1 MLHVTR
7 YTLHDV
13 TSMHLL
19 WEIFRFTIT
28 HMKGKLKL
36 IVILSIAFIV
46 FVLAKLFFDM
56 VSKKEG
62 RLQVLSRPG
71 AAVFLDNVMK
81 GNTPYTNTL
90 KDGEYM
96 LKIVP
101 DGMASKATS
110 WQKKI
115 SVFPGSLT
123 YVDAQL
129 ESSDIASWADVYWLT
144 HLGFL
149 SKSTGLMVETEP
161 SGALIYIDNDEKG
174 VSPLTLEDVAVG
186 SHELSVFMPGFSR
199 RSKKINVSPGYQL
212 HAYIKLALDP
222 SQKSQY
228 TITDPTSLAT
238 AAASIKEPSN
248 TVRILDTPTGWL
260 RVRDEPT
267 LAGSES
273 ARINPGQRFELLD
286 EQVGWYKIKI
296 DNLNEGWISS
306 EYAQKN

>member
-1 MLHVTR
+1 
-7 YTLHDV
+7 
-13 TSMHLL
+13 
-19 WEIFRFTIT
+19 
-28 HMKGKLKL
+28 MKGKLKL
-36 IVILSIAFIV
+36 IAILCVAFIV
-46 FVLAKLFFDM
+46 FVLAKLFFDIA
-56 VSKKEG
+56 SKKEG
-62 RLQVLSRPG
+62 RLQILSRPG

-90 KDGEYM
+90 KEGEYL

-101 DGMASKATS
+101 DGVATQAAS

-115 SVFPGSLT
+115 SVFSGSLT
-123 YVDAQL
+123 YVDVQL
-129 ESSDIASWADVYWLT
+129 ESTDIASWADVYWLT
-144 HLGFL
+144 QLGVF
-149 SKSTGLMVETEP
+149 SKSSGLAIETEP

-174 VSPLTLEDVAVG
+174 VSPLAMENVSQG

-199 RSKKINVSPGYQL
+199 RSKKINISPGYQL
-212 HAYIKLALDP
+212 HAYVKLALDP

-228 TITDPTSLAT
+228 AIIDPTPTATPSASLLT
-238 AAASIKEPSN
+238 PTTN
-248 TVRILDTPTGWL
+248 TVSILDTPTGWL

-273 ARINPGQRFELLD
+273 ARVNPGQRFELMD

-296 DNLNEGWISS
+296 DSTKQGWISS

>member
-1 MLHVTR
+1 
-7 YTLHDV
+7 
-13 TSMHLL
+13 
-19 WEIFRFTIT
+19 
-28 HMKGKLKL
+28 MKGKFKL
-36 IVILSIAFIV
+36 IALLSIAFV
-46 FVLAKLFFDM
+46 AFVLIKLFFDI

-62 RLQVLSRPG
+62 RLQVFSRPG

-81 GNTPYTNTL
+81 GNTPFTNTL
-90 KDGEYM
+90 KEGEYL

-101 DGMASKATS
+101 DDVATQAAS

-115 SVFPGSLT
+115 PVLSGSLT
-123 YVDAQL
+123 YVDVQL
-129 ESSDIASWADVYWLT
+129 ESTDISSWADVYWLT
-144 HLGFL
+144 QLGMFN
-149 SKSTGLMVETEP
+149 KSSSLAVETEP

-174 VSPLTLEDVAVG
+174 VSPLTLENVAQG

-199 RSKKINVSPGYQL
+199 RSKKINISPGYQL
-212 HAYIKLALDP
+212 HAYVKLALDP

-228 TITDPTSLAT
+228 TIQEPPSVAT
-238 AAASIKEPSN
+238 AAASIKEPAN

-273 ARINPGQRFELLD
+273 ARVNPGQRFELMQ
-286 EQVGWYKIKI
+286 EETGWYKIKI
-296 DNLNEGWISS
+296 DASKQGWISS